1 LAREPQASVF
11 RHGCQIRPSPRSASE
26 PDRPDATLLNSL
38 TWPYFIARQ
47 PRPTNC
53 SQKKAWLKPKAT
65 LTKGTNGRYNPA
77 PNGDRFR
84 NLITRRESA
93 GFIEKTILALRE
105 HEEMGLS
112 HAHRRGENGLA
123 KAIPMNLALQV
134 FTPLRSSRCHK
145 MRDPLRSN
153 CVCLKEEME
162 ETSQLRV
169 SEDARAVF
177 SVVAERMTGFT
188 SQTAEETLAVEEPL
202 EIQLGYATA
211 EGRAIK
217 SVSVTMRTPGYD
229 FELAAGFL
237 MTEGVVR
244 DVNDIERIAY
254 AGAGNIDEAAES
266 STARS
271 VLPYQPWKNIVR
283 VELATGVTVS
293 LANLQR
299 NFYTTSSCGIC
310 GKASLLALQSVCPAR
325 SDNRFAIS
333 AETLYTLP
341 ARLRAAQSVFDRT
354 GGLHGAGL
362 FNAGGELLAL
372 REDVGRH
379 NAVDKLLGAEFL
391 ADRTPLRDSLL
402 LLSGRA
408 SFELLQKALMGG
420 VAMVASVGAPSSL
433 AVRVAKDFDITLVG
447 FLRDHHFNVYH
458 GAQRV
463 SGCKQRNEQGA
474 L

>member
-1 LAREPQASVF
+1 
-11 RHGCQIRPSPRSASE
+11 
-26 PDRPDATLLNSL
+26 
-38 TWPYFIARQ
+38 
-47 PRPTNC
+47 
-53 SQKKAWLKPKAT
+53 
-65 LTKGTNGRYNPA
+65 
-77 PNGDRFR
+77 
-84 NLITRRESA
+84 
-93 GFIEKTILALRE
+93 
-105 HEEMGLS
+105 
-112 HAHRRGENGLA
+112 
-123 KAIPMNLALQV
+123 
-134 FTPLRSSRCHK
+134 
-145 MRDPLRSN
+145 
-153 CVCLKEEME
+153 ME

-169 SEDARAVF
+169 LEDGRALL
-177 SVVAERMTGFT
+177 SVMAERVTRFT

-202 EIQLGYATA
+202 EIQLGYGTA
-211 EGRAIK
+211 ESRAVK
-217 SVSVTMRTPGYD
+217 SISVTMRTPGYD

-254 AGAGNIDEAAES
+254 AGVGNIDEPAES
-266 STARS
+266 GTGRG

-283 VELATGVTVS
+283 VELAMGVTVS

-310 GKASLLALQSVCPAR
+310 GKASLLALQSVCPPR
-325 SDNRFAIS
+325 WNNRFSID
-333 AETLYTLP
+333 AETLYALP

-362 FNAGGELLAL
+362 FNGDGELLAL

-458 GAQRV
+458 GAEHV
-463 SGCKQRNEQGA
+463 SGCKHVNEVGA

>member
-1 LAREPQASVF
+1 
-11 RHGCQIRPSPRSASE
+11 
-26 PDRPDATLLNSL
+26 
-38 TWPYFIARQ
+38 
-47 PRPTNC
+47 
-53 SQKKAWLKPKAT
+53 
-65 LTKGTNGRYNPA
+65 
-77 PNGDRFR
+77 
-84 NLITRRESA
+84 
-93 GFIEKTILALRE
+93 
-105 HEEMGLS
+105 
-112 HAHRRGENGLA
+112 
-123 KAIPMNLALQV
+123 
-134 FTPLRSSRCHK
+134 
-145 MRDPLRSN
+145 
-153 CVCLKEEME
+153 ME
-162 ETSQLRV
+162 ETSQLRL
-169 SEDARAVF
+169 SEEARAVF
-177 SVVAERMTGFT
+177 GVMAERIAGFT
-188 SQTAEETLAVEEPL
+188 SQTGEETLAVEEPL
-202 EIQLGYATA
+202 EIQLGYGTA
-211 EGRAIK
+211 EARAVK
-217 SVSVTMRTPGYD
+217 SISVTMRTPGYD

-254 AGAGNIDEAAES
+254 AGAGSIDGPAENG
-266 STARS
+266 TARTI
-271 VLPYQPWKNIVR
+271 LAYQPWKNIVR

-310 GKASLLALQSVCPAR
+310 GKASLLALQSVCPPR
-325 SDNRFAIS
+325 RDNTFSIS

-362 FNAGGELLAL
+362 FNAAGELLAL

-408 SFELLQKALMGG
+408 SFELLQKALIGG

-447 FLRDHHFNVYH
+447 FLRDQHFNVYH
-458 GAQRV
+458 GAQHV
-463 SGCKQRNEQGA
+463 SGCKSVNQQGA